1 MARRKITEQQ
11 AATADALPE
20 LTGKQ
25 QKFVEGLL
33 AGKTGADAYRA
44 AYDCSDMLSSTV
56 IAAASRL
63 RADANIAAWL
73 SAGRQAGLG
82 TAIVTFEGHLRELER
97 LKEIAIASGNV
108 GAAVQA
114 EQLRGKV
121 AGHHVDQIRD
131 VTERHDPAQTIREIA
146 VHSPELAASLAAANG
161 ISFDPTEGATKH

>member
-11 AATADALPE
+11 AATAAELPE

-33 AGKTGADAYRA
+33 AGKTGADAYRQ
-44 AYDCSDMLSSTV
+44 AYDCSNMASSTV
-56 IAAASRL
+56 IANASRL
-63 RADANIAAWL
+63 RADDNIAAWL
-73 SAGRQAGLG
+73 SAGRQAHLG

-97 LKEIAIASGNV
+97 LKEIALKSGNV

-146 VHSPELAASLAAANG
+146 AHSPDLAAALAAANG
-161 ISFDPTEGATKH
+161 IAFDPAEGLTKH